1 MQGWITFI
9 SEKLAVSHSVK
20 QDMIEECKKQY
31 IYNLNKVG
39 ANSDSQNSVYMSV
52 L

>member
-9 SEKLAVSHSVK
+9 SEKGVSLVK

-39 ANSDSQNSVYMSV
+39 QIR
-52 L
+52 